1 MEKVF
6 VIDFLCILR
15 ETVYFLL
22 AIMITIIKFISQYRL
37 KINFHK
43 ITKNNIQKTVTVMN
57 YIFITILLQYLCTFK
72 NIIFKVL

>member
-57 YIFITILLQYLCTFK
+57 YTFYYNFITIFM
-72 NIIFKVL
+72 NIKKYNF

>member
-57 YIFITILLQYLCTFK
+57 YTFYYNFITIFMY
-72 NIIFKVL
+72 I